1 MLEYLRM
8 EQIMEQ
14 NFRNE
19 LNQAIDFSSV
29 LTQISSF
36 ASFSCSK
43 DKIRN
48 ALPIFDKLEIQQRL
62 LYAKEAIAFE
72 QQGHLI
78 SFSGANDIT
87 LPVSKA
93 EKQMTLTSKE
103 LISIYHF
110 LTAVRSCKQS
120 LDSMDYP
127 SLCDLARSMDGCIRL
142 MDAIISKIDL
152 TGSIKEDATPALKSM
167 HKALTDTR
175 LSLQAKARQFLKK
188 NNTKLMEN
196 MTTTVQGRVVVLV
209 KAQDKN
215 TFGGMI
221 HGQSSS
227 GLAFYVEPS
236 SFVSDNNEISSLQIR
251 IEEEK
256 KRICKELS
264 VQVKSNALALR
275 SALDTLTIIDLAFTK
290 AKWAIRY
297 DGCIPSLQSRDH
309 SLYLEHAKHPLID
322 EKKVI
327 SNTYE
332 LTDLQA
338 CLMISGPNMGGKTVT
353 LKTIGLFVALAH
365 AGFPVLC
372 HKAILP
378 YYQSM
383 YFDIGDR
390 QSIENNLSTFSSHI
404 SRLSKI
410 CAKSDEN
417 SFILLDEIGNGTDPL
432 EGASLAVAI
441 LEFLIRKKCTII
453 TSTHYSQVKTF
464 GKANDHVLVS
474 SVEFD
479 PESLKPTY
487 KYIPG
492 VSGASYAFHIARVY
506 HLKESILERADFL
519 KNENEKQTE
528 KELEKLEK
536 LQNDVLK
543 QKERFNA
550 LITDAHRVQKDAYEK
565 EKEIEKRKEELDSSY
580 QEQLNEML
588 DQKKAE
594 AKKILSVLRKQ
605 KTGKQ
610 HEQIEKMHELDL
622 LQENGDEKAEVKKEF
637 KVGDYVKITGLNSHG
652 EIVDIRRNEA
662 TVLTNGMKM
671 KVKTSKL
678 EPMHKPKVIKPT
690 YKSHVDTISSRFPLE
705 LNMIGMHVE
714 DGMAALDKYL
724 DQAVVKHIKQVRI
737 IHGMGT
743 GALRTAVWKNLKK
756 QPNVLRFTSAGPSD
770 GGLGATIVVLK

>member
-1 MLEYLRM
+1 MLLS
-8 EQIMEQ
+8 
-14 NFRNE
+14 
-19 LNQAIDFSSV
+19 L
-29 LTQISSF
+29 
-36 ASFSCSK
+36 
-43 DKIRN
+43 
-48 ALPIFDKLEIQQRL
+48 
-62 LYAKEAIAFE
+62 
-72 QQGHLI
+72 
-78 SFSGANDIT
+78 SGANDIS

-93 EKQMTLTSKE
+93 TKQMTLTSKE

-110 LTAVRSCKQS
+110 LTAVKQAKQN
-120 LDSMDYP
+120 LDS
-127 SLCDLARSMDGCIRL
+127 SEFSELTNLAQSMESCSRL
-142 MDAIISKIDL
+142 MDSIISKIDL
-152 TGSIKEDATPALKSM
+152 TGSVKEDATPALKSM
-167 HKALTDTR
+167 HKALVDTR
-175 LSLQAKARQFLKK
+175 LVLQSKSRQFLKK
-188 NNTKLMEN
+188 NSSKLMEN
-196 MTTTVQGRVVVLV
+196 MTTTVSGRVVVLV
-209 KAQDKN
+209 RAQDKN
-215 TFGGMI
+215 AFGGMI

-227 GLAFYVEPS
+227 GLAYYVEPS

-264 VQVKSNALALR
+264 LQVKKNALALT
-275 SALDTLTIIDLAFTK
+275 SALETLTVIDVAFTK
-290 AKWAIRY
+290 AKWAVRH

-327 SNTYE
+327 CNTYE
-332 LTDLQA
+332 LNDRQA

-365 AGFPVLC
+365 AAFPVLC

-378 YYQSM
+378 FYQSM

-404 SRLSKI
+404 SRLSNI
-410 CAKSDEN
+410 CQMSDEN

-441 LEFLIRKKCTII
+441 LEYLISKKSTII
-453 TSTHYSQVKTF
+453 TSTHYSQVKTY
-464 GKANDHVLVS
+464 GKANEAILVS
-474 SVEFD
+474 SVEFN
-479 PESLKPTY
+479 PETLKPTY

-492 VSGASYAFHIARVY
+492 VSGASYAFHIAREY
-506 HLKESILERADFL
+506 HLEETILARAAFL
-519 KNENEKQTE
+519 KDENEKQTE

-543 QKERFNA
+543 QKERFNL
-550 LITDAHRVQKDAYEK
+550 LIEDAHRVQKEAYEK
-565 EKEIEKRKEELDSSY
+565 EKEIEKRKAELDTTY

-588 DQKKAE
+588 EKKKAQ
-594 AKKILSVLRKQ
+594 AKEILTVLRKE

-610 HEQIEKMHELDL
+610 HKQIEKMHELDL
-622 LQENGDEKAEVKKEF
+622 LNDNMLEMEVEEKKEF
-637 KVGDYVKITGLNSHG
+637 KVGDYVKIIGLNSHG

-671 KVKTSKL
+671 KVKLSKL
-678 EPMHKPKVIKPT
+678 EPMHKPQIKKTT
-690 YKSHVDTISSRFPLE
+690 YKAHVESVSNRFPLE
-705 LNMIGMHVE
+705 LNLIGMRVE
-714 DGMAALDKYL
+714 EGIAALDKYL

-743 GALRTAVWKNLKK
+743 GALRTAVWKDLKK
-756 QPNVLRFTSAGPSD
+756 QPNVSKFTSAGPSE
-770 GGLGATIVVLK
+770 GGLGAPIVILK

>member
-1 MLEYLRM
+1 MKR
-8 EQIMEQ
+8 
-14 NFRNE
+14 NFRDE

-29 LTQISSF
+29 LTQICAFS
-36 ASFSCSK
+36 SFSCSK
-43 DKIRN
+43 EKILN
-48 ALPIFDKLEIQQRL
+48 ALPQFNKLEIQEQL
-62 LYAKEAIAFE
+62 NYAKEAIQFE
-72 QQGHLI
+72 QKGGLLNL
-78 SFSGANDIT
+78 SGANDIS

-110 LTAVRSCKQS
+110 LTAVKQAKLS
-120 LDSMDYP
+120 LDS
-127 SLCDLARSMDGCIRL
+127 SELTELTNLAQSMDGCSRL
-142 MDAIISKIDL
+142 MDSIISKIDL
-152 TGSIKEDATPALKSM
+152 TGSVKEDATPALKSM
-167 HKALTDTR
+167 HKALVDTR
-175 LSLQAKARQFLKK
+175 LALQSKSRQFLKK
-188 NNTKLMEN
+188 NSSKLMEN
-196 MTTTVQGRVVVLV
+196 MTTTVSGRVVVLV
-209 KAQDKN
+209 RAQDKN
-215 TFGGMI
+215 AFGGMI

-227 GLAFYVEPS
+227 GLAYYVEPS
-236 SFVSDNNEISSLQIR
+236 SFVSDNNEISSLVIR

-264 VQVKSNALALR
+264 MQVKKHALALT
-275 SALDTLTIIDLAFTK
+275 SALETLTIIDVAFTK

-322 EKKVI
+322 EKKVVC
-327 SNTYE
+327 NTYE
-332 LTDLQA
+332 LNDQQA

-365 AGFPVLC
+365 AAFPVLC

-378 YYQSM
+378 FYQSM
-383 YFDIGDR
+383 YFDIGDH

-404 SRLSKI
+404 SRLSHI
-410 CAKSDEN
+410 CQKSDEN

-441 LEFLIRKKCTII
+441 LEYLISKKSTII
-453 TSTHYSQVKTF
+453 TSTHYSQVKTY
-464 GKANDHVLVS
+464 GKANEHVLVS

-479 PESLKPTY
+479 PETLKPTY

-492 VSGASYAFHIARVY
+492 VSGASYAFHIAREY
-506 HLKESILERADFL
+506 HLEESILKRADFL

-550 LITDAHRVQKDAYEK
+550 LIEDAHRVQKEAYEK
-565 EKEIEKRKEELDSSY
+565 EKEIEKRKAELDASY

-588 DQKKAE
+588 EKKKAQ
-594 AKKILSVLRKQ
+594 AKEILTVLRN
-605 KTGKQ
+605 KQ
-610 HEQIEKMHELDL
+610 HKQIEKMHELDL
-622 LQENGDEKAEVKKEF
+622 LNENVVEEEQEKKEF

-671 KVKTSKL
+671 KVKLSKL
-678 EPMHKPKVIKPT
+678 EPMHKPQIKKTT
-690 YKSHVDTISSRFPLE
+690 YKAHVESVSSRFPLE
-705 LNMIGMHVE
+705 LNLIGMRVE
-714 DGMAALDKYL
+714 EGIAALDKYL

-743 GALRTAVWKNLKK
+743 GALRTAVWKDLKK
-756 QPNVLRFTSAGPSD
+756 QPNVSKFTSAGPSE
-770 GGLGATIVVLK
+770 GGLGATIVILK